1 MNEQESEA
9 EREQEQPDYT
19 VERLKNCWPM
29 IAHSSGKRLTSIQ
42 RCADE
47 LNELVGQRNKAIEE
61 RDAARADAA
70 RGDLIIEDIG
80 EILDSAGVPDLRPK
94 EILLEERVRWVIRER
109 DEARAELQRLKDD
122 HARTLGEYDAIKV
135 AHEQLKKT
143 SLHDVLIEAKRQRDV
158 NRAELDAE
166 RLKALKLE
174 AELRNAKLE
183 RDYWEKRANRQKEK
197 TGLSSV
203 KTLRG

>member
-1 MNEQESEA
+1 
-9 EREQEQPDYT
+9 
-19 VERLKNCWPM
+19 
-29 IAHSSGKRLTSIQ
+29 
-42 RCADE
+42 
-47 LNELVGQRNKAIEE
+47 
-61 RDAARADAA
+61 
-70 RGDLIIEDIG
+70 
-80 EILDSAGVPDLRPK
+80 
-94 EILLEERVRWVIRER
+94 
-109 DEARAELQRLKDD
+109 
-122 HARTLGEYDAIKV
+122 V

>member
-109 DEARAELQRLKDD
+109 DEAR
-122 HARTLGEYDAIKV
+122 
-135 AHEQLKKT
+135 
-143 SLHDVLIEAKRQRDV
+143 
-158 NRAELDAE
+158 
-166 RLKALKLE
+166 
-174 AELRNAKLE
+174 
-183 RDYWEKRANRQKEK
+183 
-197 TGLSSV
+197 
-203 KTLRG
+203 

>member
-1 MNEQESEA
+1 M
-9 EREQEQPDYT
+9 
-19 VERLKNCWPM
+19 
-29 IAHSSGKRLTSIQ
+29 
-42 RCADE
+42 
-47 LNELVGQRNKAIEE
+47 
-61 RDAARADAA
+61 
-70 RGDLIIEDIG
+70 
-80 EILDSAGVPDLRPK
+80 
-94 EILLEERVRWVIRER
+94 
-109 DEARAELQRLKDD
+109 
-122 HARTLGEYDAIKV
+122 